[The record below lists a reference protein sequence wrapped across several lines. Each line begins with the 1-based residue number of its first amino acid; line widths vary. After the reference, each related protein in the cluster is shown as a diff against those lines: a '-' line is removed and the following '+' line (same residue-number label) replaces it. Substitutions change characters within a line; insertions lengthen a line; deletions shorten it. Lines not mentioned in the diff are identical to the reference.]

1 MEIDNLTSMS
11 TPLTTSNI
19 NNKKLKLH
27 QLNKK
32 LSNFSEQFSND
43 MPPWASAM
51 LEIVNSVMELC
62 KDILT
67 NEPEQQ
73 TTETKYRFGDPFSA
87 SNKQHNSLEQSH
99 LTNIINNAILDAEE
113 IKSKSKRVVIERA
126 PENVD
131 ITSLVKKIASD
142 CGVSSDLLENDIHRH
157 PSRELSNVVNKKPR
171 IVKIP
176 FNNKK
181 SRDIFLYNFRKCLK
195 QNPSLPQFLTARRDM
210 TRNELNIL
218 YNLRKQAFSMNQ
230 VENMFKYIVVD
241 LSIITLKKP
250 QPLRATKNK

>member
-1 MEIDNLTSMS
+1 MEIDK

-43 MPPWASAM
+43 MPPWAAAM
-51 LEIVNSVMELC
+51 LEIVNSVMDLC

-73 TTETKYRFGDPFSA
+73 TAETIPKYRFGDPFSA
-87 SNKQHNSLEQSH
+87 SNKQHNSFLEQSH
-99 LTNIINNAILDAEE
+99 FTNIINNAILDAEE

-126 PENVD
+126 PENSD

-142 CGVSSDLLENDIHRH
+142 CGISSDLLEKEIHRH
-157 PSRELSNVVNKKPR
+157 PNRESSEGINKKPR

-176 FNNKK
+176 FANKK
-181 SRDIFLYNFRKCLK
+181 SRDIFLFNFRKCLK
-195 QNPSLPQFLTARRDM
+195 KNPTFPQFLTARRDM

-230 VENMFKYIVVD
+230 TENMFKYIVVD
-241 LSIITLKKP
+241 LSIITLKNP